1 MNHLTGKNSDGCLA
15 RYHALPERLRMVL
28 TAILGAFIGLVTYEI
43 IYWFNP
49 FEPRATTSWAVSFL
63 IGVTRQHGLHRM
75 LTFTHQSPYWP
86 SLGRAYLMYTGSL
99 LFGTLLNWVLTEG
112 CGINHQAAWFCC
124 LLSTATI
131 SLFFLKHFVFKTRPV
146 P

>member
-1 MNHLTGKNSDGCLA
+1 MAVPSCEYEDVAVTDLPRSASLA
-15 RYHALPERLRMVL
+15 TV
-28 TAILGAFIGLVTYEI
+28 GTYEI

-86 SLGRAYLMYTGSL
+86 SLGRA
-99 LFGTLLNWVLTEG
+99 
-112 CGINHQAAWFCC
+112 
-124 LLSTATI
+124 
-131 SLFFLKHFVFKTRPV
+131 
-146 P
+146 